1 MQIKTRLGIFIPS
14 LIENVARLPVFNAL
28 RVTRLH
34 VPEKLFM
41 RNNSI
46 YQEGG
51 GEIDWGTFCYPLTR
65 AIRWG
70 GEQDLVISPEI
81 NQCKRVQ
88 ILLPALP
95 RGRLNK
101 SISPHSFL
109 WPPPGASACQKICIF
124 HLTDYHWE
132 KRCEEMR
139 KKLKL
144 SVWNCV
150 LPGKPWGE
158 KRSQRLSWCVKTEI
172 DMSLKNKIEY

>member
-70 GEQDLVISPEI
+70 VEQDLVISPEI
-81 NQCKRVQ
+81 NQCKREL

-95 RGRLNK
+95 HGPSEQIIFPSFIPVASSRGICLSENLHLSPDRL
-101 SISPHSFL
+101 PL
-109 WPPPGASACQKICIF
+109 
-124 HLTDYHWE
+124 
-132 KRCEEMR
+132 R
-139 KKLKL
+139 KKMWGNEEKTQALGL
-144 SVWNCV
+144 ELRVARETMR
-150 LPGKPWGE
+150 GKKIP
-158 KRSQRLSWCVKTEI
+158 KTLLMCE
-172 DMSLKNKIEY
+172 DRDWHVFKK